1 MITSDDLIIMDYTF
15 LPVIYWKMNMEVFSD
30 IRHSRD
36 RDGKNFWK
44 ADLGSGSVHGSGT
57 LFNIPIVIVEEKCF
71 QLEIHIPDKEP
82 IISKY
87 EGEL

>member
-1 MITSDDLIIMDYTF
+1 MITSDDLTIMYNTF
-15 LPVIYWKMNMEVFSD
+15 APVIYWKINREVFRN
-30 IRHSRD
+30 IRQFKD
-36 RDGKNFWK
+36 RDGRYLWK
-44 ADLGSGSVHGSGT
+44 ADFEGNGSGT